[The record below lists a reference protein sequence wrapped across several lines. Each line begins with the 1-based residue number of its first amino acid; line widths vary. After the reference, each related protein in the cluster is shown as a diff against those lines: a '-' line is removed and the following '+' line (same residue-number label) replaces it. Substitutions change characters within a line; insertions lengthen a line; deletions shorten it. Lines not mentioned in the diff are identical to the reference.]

1 MMLIETLISHAVA
14 DLREG
19 ELKSAVEHAQK
30 AMRETMR
37 ECRQP
42 VALTDVT
49 HIRGASL
56 KFTVL
61 ALVSRVEKE
70 FIYNYKTRDLFAY
83 RPTYTPNVFDE
94 LNMRAAG

>member
-1 MMLIETLISHAVA
+1 MMLIETLIIYAVP

-19 ELKSAVEHAQK
+19 ELQHAISYAQQ

-42 VALTDVT
+42 VVLASINRLQ
-49 HIRGASL
+49 GAKL

-61 ALVSRVEKE
+61 ALESRVEKE

-83 RPTYTPNVFDE
+83 KPTYTPDVFDE
-94 LNMRAAG
+94 LKLKIAG